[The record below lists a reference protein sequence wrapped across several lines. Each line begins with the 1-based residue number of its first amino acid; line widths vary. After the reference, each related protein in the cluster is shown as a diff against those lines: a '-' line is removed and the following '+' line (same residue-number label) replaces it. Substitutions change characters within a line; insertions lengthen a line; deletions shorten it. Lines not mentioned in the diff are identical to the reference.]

1 MIDKDENQNLKSPGS
16 TAEHPMTREDRYNA
30 LRNSIFLSFLVFAM
44 VTNVLGAVTP
54 LVIEKYDLTLAE
66 GGLLTLSFFIA
77 FGIASIPAGLFVESH
92 GKKTSMLL
100 GIALMF
106 VGALS
111 FPLSNQFILLLLSTL
126 IAGIGVTFIQVGA
139 NTLVEDISVAGSY
152 VKNLN
157 ITHAIFGLGSFS
169 APLLVAFLLKNGYD
183 WRLAYLLFVVLCVPL
198 FFITLGAEAPRH
210 IADLQLNLKAIRTKL
225 LDRELMSFALGLFL
239 YVGTEV
245 GIATWLVLFLKNER
259 GMSMETGMLALSLFW
274 ALLAIGRYFGGHLTH
289 KFSPRGVLSLFSI
302 GAITCLALGLVGPG
316 TLAIFLI
323 PVVGFFLSVMFP
335 TMFSVAIENT
345 LSNKGIASG
354 ILTSAIVGGAII
366 PYAMGLIGDAY
377 GLAASFSIL
386 FLSLG
391 YILLRALAIRKTKRI
406 EFGREPVVIETV

>member
-1 MIDKDENQNLKSPGS
+1 
-16 TAEHPMTREDRYNA
+16 MTRADRYPA
-30 LRNSIFLSFLVFAM
+30 LRNSIFLAVLVFAM

-54 LVIEKYDLTLAE
+54 LVIEKYNLNLAE

-77 FGIASIPAGLFVESH
+77 FGIASIPAGLFVERH

-126 IAGIGVTFIQVGA
+126 VAGIGITFIQVGA
-139 NTLVEDISVAGSY
+139 NTLVEEISAAGEY

-157 ITHAIFGLGSFS
+157 ITHAIFGFGSFS

-183 WRLAYLLFVVLCVPL
+183 WRLAYILFVVLCVPL
-198 FFITLGAEAPRH
+198 FFMTFRAEVPRH
-210 IADLQLNLKAIRTKL
+210 VTDYQLNLKAIRSKL
-225 LDRELMSFALGLFL
+225 LDGKLMSFALGLFL

-259 GMSMETGMLALSLFW
+259 SMSMETGMLALSLFW
-274 ALLAIGRYFGGHLTH
+274 VMLAIGRYFGGHLTH

-323 PVVGFFLSVMFP
+323 PAVGFFLSVMFP

-345 LSNKGIASG
+345 RSNKGITAG

-366 PYAMGLIGDAY
+366 PYVMGLIGDAY
-377 GLAASFSIL
+377 GFVASFSVL

-391 YILLRALAIRKTKRI
+391 YILVLAFGIRKKRI
-406 EFGREPVVIETV
+406 EIENDLIREPVLENV